1 MIKGHMKTPIIP
13 SEVLTVMFIDIVGY
27 TSTTARLTREE
38 FSALHDFFDNI
49 ALPIFKIHGGNV
61 IKKIGDAFLVTF
73 KSPTNAVICGK
84 ELQNSF
90 ESHSKHAERPIRIRV
105 AIHTGEV
112 IIKHGDVYGD
122 AVNTAARIETI
133 ARPGDIVLSEQT
145 YSAMNQNEVEV
156 ISLGLKKFKGI
167 KKPIRLFRV
176 KSSWDEVLRRRK
188 AIKRFIT
195 RTILLIILAFL
206 IFITLNLVF
215 PQVSEFLG
223 I

>member
-1 MIKGHMKTPIIP
+1 MRTPIIP

-38 FSALHDFFDNI
+38 FSALHDLFDNI
-49 ALPIFKIHGGNV
+49 ALPIFKVHGGKV

-84 ELQNSF
+84 ELQNAF
-90 ESHSKHAERPIRIRV
+90 ESYSKHSQKPLRIRV
-105 AIHTGEV
+105 AIHTGE
-112 IIKHGDVYGD
+112 ILIKHGDIYGD

-156 ISLGLKKFKGI
+156 INLGQKQFKGLKH
-167 KKPIRLFRV
+167 PIRLFRV
-176 KSSWDEVLRRRK
+176 KSSWDEVLRRRRL
-188 AIKRFIT
+188 IKQFIT
-195 RTILLIILAFL
+195 RTILIILLALAVF
-206 IFITLNLVF
+206 FILTYAF